1 MRQCVVPS
9 RGRNVANAYELAL
22 KLMETCYGVAQR
34 FFSADFAR
42 RPVALIERD
51 FSAIILM
58 PPGKV
63 FSDLK
68 KLAERLRKWRAGTLL
83 ISATGVRLPPA
94 RRTIRVPGPMPETY
108 TPIPCIVPGQLL
120 TVLLAEVK
128 GLDPDKP
135 RSLRIVT
142 RTV

>member
-9 RGRNVANAYELAL
+9 RGRNAANAYELAL
-22 KLMETCYGVAQR
+22 KLMETCSGVAER
-34 FFSADFAR
+34 FFSADFAHG
-42 RPVALIERD
+42 PVALIERD
-51 FSAIILM
+51 FPVILLM

-63 FSDLK
+63 FSDLR
-68 KLAERLRKWRAGTLL
+68 KLAERLRKRRAGTLL

-108 TPIPCIVPGQLL
+108 TPIPYIVPGQLL
-120 TVLLAEVK
+120 IALLAEVK
-128 GLDPDKP
+128 GLDPGKP
-135 RSLRIVT
+135 RSLQIVT